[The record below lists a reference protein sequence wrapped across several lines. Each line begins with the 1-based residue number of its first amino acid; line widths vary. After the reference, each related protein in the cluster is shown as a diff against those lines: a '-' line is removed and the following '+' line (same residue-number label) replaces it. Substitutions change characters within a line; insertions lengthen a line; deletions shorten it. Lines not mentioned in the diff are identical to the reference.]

1 MTIATRKSLFTVVL
15 LVLLAAAIEPAGAAV
30 NKSVHIAPGETA
42 DGASSVNGSIT
53 IGEGAILTGD
63 VSTVNGSVRVGENAE
78 IRDASTVNGTIRV
91 ASGVRAGDLETVN
104 GAVRVDESVSVD
116 GHVEAVNGAIRLGR
130 GSTVADHVENVN
142 GSIELV
148 AATVGDDVSTVSGDI
163 ELRDAAT
170 VRGDLVVEKP
180 NRWSRGRDRRKPE
193 IIVGPGSRVLG
204 TIRIE
209 HEVELY
215 ISETA
220 EVGGVTG
227 VMTLEDAVRFG
238 GERP

>member
-1 MTIATRKSLFTVVL
+1 MTLVTRKSLFTVAL
-15 LVLLAAAIEPAGAAV
+15 LILLGASIQPAGASV
-30 NKSVHIAPGETA
+30 NKSIRIAAGETA

-53 IGEGAILTGD
+53 IGEGAIVTGD
-63 VSTVNGSVRVGENAE
+63 VSTVNGSVRVGDNAE
-78 IRDASTVNGTIRV
+78 LRDASTVNGTIRIGP
-91 ASGVRAGDLETVN
+91 GVRAGDLETVN
-104 GAVRVDESVSVD
+104 GAVRIDENVAID
-116 GHVEAVNGAIRLGR
+116 GHVEAVNGAIQLGR
-130 GSTVADHVENVN
+130 GTTVTGHVENVN
-142 GSIELV
+142 GNIELV
-148 AATVGDDVSTVSGDI
+148 AATVGDDVTTVSGDV

-180 NRWSRGRDRRKPE
+180 SRWSWGRDRRKPE
-193 IIVGPGSRVLG
+193 IVIGPGSRVLG
-204 TIRIE
+204 TVRLE

-220 EVGGVTG
+220 EVGGVSG